1 MDAQQLHLW
10 LAHLC
15 LAAVGLSW
23 LGGIRYGFRPPEAV
37 SRLLDEA
44 ALLGCAA
51 GVAAWLLGPYAL
63 EAAGAT
69 LSEAATAQVE
79 IHEDRA
85 EWFGWLLI
93 VWGAAAAARRAFKGR
108 AKLMKS
114 FVWGLHSLALLWLL
128 YLAAAGGAIRH
139 AIG

>member
-10 LAHLC
+10 LAHLS

-23 LGGIRYGFRPPEAV
+23 LGGLRHGFRPPEAI
-37 SRLLDEA
+37 SRLLYEA
-44 ALLGCAA
+44 ALLGSAA

-63 EAAGAT
+63 EAAGAA
-69 LSEAATAQVE
+69 LSEAASAQAE
-79 IHEDRA
+79 IHEGRA

-93 VWGAAAAARRAFKGR
+93 VWGMATAALRAGTGR
-108 AKLMKS
+108 AKLLRPIT
-114 FVWGLHSLALLWLL
+114 WGLHSLALLWLL

-139 AIG
+139 ATS